1 MATDLGI
8 PLALTQLSCR
18 HKDLDRRAVFAA
30 MRRRAAV
37 GSLAAVALVFAWA
50 NTNSGAHW
58 GLAALYGISVTVTPI
73 TGCFLA
79 LLRGRAVG
87 IIEACYEAGRQIA
100 LPALGIAAIQLGL
113 GVWGVLGVYVTI
125 DVIAAMLIAVLRCR
139 RLGLSPIVDV
149 DEESE
154 LRLRQTLPLSAT
166 GIVGNAYERV
176 DSALLAPLAGL
187 TAVGIYRMVT
197 PIVGAVLMPAKA
209 FGDTAAVAAGRT
221 DAAGLPCDRR
231 AFRDPS
237 HHHHGAGCAPARD
250 RRSDRAPARLAGARD
265 GVEPTSDRLVQ
276 SLGAVAHPFAD
287 RRAERGGHAH
297 ARRAH
302 REPAPDLPFRAGA
315 LAGNI
320 APNLLLVPSFGLD
333 LGASGAAL
341 VFLTTEAILAV
352 VLWSTLPG
360 RLPAVAPSPRA
371 VDGVGAIE
379 PA

>member
-1 MATDLGI
+1 MPYHVIISRQVLLDGPMTFFATGALVCLAYLGRTQQGRWLMAAAACLGRLGS
-8 PLALTQLSCR
+8 PVDRARVRVGCQCGHRSR
-18 HKDLDRRAVFAA
+18 HPTRAHAVELPAQATSIGAVFAA

-113 GVWGVLGVYVTI
+113 GVWGVLAVYVTI
-125 DVIAAMLIAVLRCR
+125 DVIAAMLIAVLARR
-139 RLGLSPIVDV
+139 RLGLSPVVDV

-209 FGDTAAVAAGRT
+209 FARHCGGRGRAHRCGRPARDGRALRDT
-221 DAAGLPCDRR
+221 
-231 AFRDPS
+231 S
-237 HHHHGAGCAPARD
+237 HHHHGARCAPARD
-250 RRSDRAPARLAGARD
+250 RRSDRASARLAGTRD
-265 GVEPTSDRLVQ
+265 GVEPASD
-276 SLGAVAHPFAD
+276 
-287 RRAERGGHAH
+287 
-297 ARRAH
+297 
-302 REPAPDLPFRAGA
+302 
-315 LAGNI
+315 
-320 APNLLLVPSFGLD
+320 
-333 LGASGAAL
+333 
-341 VFLTTEAILAV
+341 
-352 VLWSTLPG
+352 
-360 RLPAVAPSPRA
+360 
-371 VDGVGAIE
+371 
-379 PA
+379 